1 MKIFMRVVAHLLFI
15 SGLVVF
21 LVLPV
26 NKYSWMHEIDPSV
39 SVSSL
44 NDTSGNRVIFT
55 FLLLIAVVSAQMAIV
70 AKSTKRA
77 EKLGSAILA
86 LFAVL
91 VWFLKFGS

>member
-1 MKIFMRVVAHLLFI
+1 MKIFMRVVAHLLFV

-26 NKYSWMHEIDPSV
+26 NKYSWMQEIDPSV

-55 FLLLIAVVSAQMAIV
+55 FLLLIAVVAAQMAIV
-70 AKSTKRA
+70 AKSTKRS
-77 EKLGSAILA
+77 EKLGSVILA